1 MVGVTDRIAAIG
13 AALDDVRTL
22 VADTQALHPDTRE
35 DLRHIHSYLNWCVDR
50 INNIEERN
58 QQ

>member
-1 MVGVTDRIAAIG
+1 MTDRIAAIG
-13 AALDDVRTL
+13 AALDDTRTM
-22 VADTQALHPDTRE
+22 VADYEALLLSPEDRE

-58 QQ
+58 QP

>member
-1 MVGVTDRIAAIG
+1 MDRVAAIG
-13 AALDDVRTL
+13 AALDDARTM
-22 VADTQALHPDTRE
+22 VADYEALLLAPEDRE

-58 QQ
+58 QSHE

>member
-1 MVGVTDRIAAIG
+1 MTDRIAAIG
-13 AALDDVRTL
+13 AALDDVRTM

-35 DLRHIHSYLNWCVDR
+35 DLRHIHSYLNWCVGR

-58 QQ
+58 SNE

>member
-1 MVGVTDRIAAIG
+1 MDRIAAIG
-13 AALDDVRTL
+13 AALDDVRTM
-22 VADTQALHPDTRE
+22 VADTREAHPDTRE
-35 DLRHIHSYLNWCVDR
+35 DLRHIHSYLNWCVNR